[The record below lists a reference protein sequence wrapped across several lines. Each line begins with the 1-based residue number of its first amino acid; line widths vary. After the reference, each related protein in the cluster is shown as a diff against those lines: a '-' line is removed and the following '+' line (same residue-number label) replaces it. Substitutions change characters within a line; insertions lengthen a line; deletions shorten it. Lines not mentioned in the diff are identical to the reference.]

1 MRAWVSSGSM
11 FSLESVVVVSRE
23 DMAVIRPAMCRKRK
37 VFLDLGVFGSS
48 RRFVETL
55 LAGWLPCPA

>member
-1 MRAWVSSGSM
+1 MHAWVSSGST

-23 DMAVIRPAMCRKRK
+23 DMAVIRPAMYRKRK
-37 VFLDLGVFGSS
+37 VFSDLGVFGSS

-55 LAGWLPCPA
+55 LAAWLPCPA